1 MFGTNM
7 DDKLLPRE
15 VPEPTRFPSILFEPC
30 VPDASLVFG
39 CGLFEAPK
47 ASAKVM
53 KTPHET
59 SNTEDILRYGIQE
72 KAVPSW
78 IKAYKV
84 ETNTVVDPSN
94 FEQSDHQ
101 RISADFSERRPDFE
115 EFGERS
121 AENFSGRT
129 SSGPVGAGNMCVGQ
143 KTGDGTRKA
152 DRLGYKNSVAVQ
164 EMRERGESF
173 GKSTTD
179 NFLDS
184 DTDPFAKKYQYGL
197 KRSKV
202 TNSQTRVEMSDR
214 HYAELQEG
222 TAAVP
227 HKRLGDVV
235 DCTGRPTQDLPDI
248 TGVQC
253 DSTVSATVTASGG
266 EIQGVEEERG
276 SFPLGHSDQQGGV
289 ARYVDSS
296 DRVALGGA
304 GYVASDVSGL
314 RVPQAFDFQ
323 KEREKSTGP
332 HKGFI
337 SSDCSLSD
345 GSPLSLGRRRR
356 KRKNKLVKESDLG
369 SVPCKNLGINVRER
383 ELLTVGNSEMRDSPR
398 RAKRGSSAGLPIT
411 DFGNARTAEGLGGS
425 RVPVSDPLIRA
436 LFHLQNRHT
445 ELLLKLAADVGEV
458 AHKQRRMF
466 DVFQKLQSAFCD
478 SGTRTAAEVPVG
490 SGGVQ
495 RRHCDKCTQ
504 TSCDGG
510 DRVPVAVTDAWTQ
523 SGSTGGTEGSSY
535 RAGHL
540 ESGVV
545 AVTETESGGSH
556 KTREGLGGAV
566 CAVSEGTGH
575 LAESGTCIGDR
586 LETTEV
592 RARVGSG
599 ATWGGKDSGK
609 AANPGAVWRLIGAV
623 RSIAARV
630 EESGSKT
637 RHPSGEAGTGSD
649 EAEEECGDRS
659 RQVEVAGLVAAMRS
673 AVLRYENNEF
683 IKAPKLEDVA
693 EVSEN
698 SSDSEDGEAS
708 EVGNESLTIGDLSL
722 VPQNVSLS
730 PDPSLRIDSG
740 GLEISSDALA
750 IGSDDSETE
759 VSAHSSKMK
768 EGHSE
773 NTDMTAVYLYRN
785 IFSKVQEILD
795 HSKTASEGRRDS
807 SGKKPSTSEA
817 ENGRTKNR

>member
-1 MFGTNM
+1 M

-30 VPDASLVFG
+30 VPDTSLVFG

-101 RISADFSERRPDFE
+101 RISGDFSERRPDFE
-115 EFGERS
+115 EFEERS

-248 TGVQC
+248 MGVQC
-253 DSTVSATVTASGG
+253 DSTVSATVTAPGG

-276 SFPLGHSDQQGGV
+276 SFPPGHSDRQGGV

-314 RVPQAFDFQ
+314 RVPQAFGFQ

-356 KRKNKLVKESDLG
+356 KWKNRLVKESDPG

-383 ELLTVGNSEMRDSPR
+383 ELLTVGNSETRDSPR
-398 RAKRGSSAGLPIT
+398 RAKRGSSAGSPLT

-425 RVPVSDPLIRA
+425 RVPVLDPLIRA

-523 SGSTGGTEGSSY
+523 SGSTGDTEGSSY

-599 ATWGGKDSGK
+599 ATRGGKDSGK
-609 AANPGAVWRLIGAV
+609 AANPGDVWRLIGAV
-623 RSIAARV
+623 RSIAAR
-630 EESGSKT
+630 
-637 RHPSGEAGTGSD
+637 
-649 EAEEECGDRS
+649 
-659 RQVEVAGLVAAMRS
+659 
-673 AVLRYENNEF
+673 YENNEF
-683 IKAPKLEDVA
+683 IKAPRLEDVA

-708 EVGNESLTIGDLSL
+708 EVGDESLTIGDLSL

-730 PDPSLRIDSG
+730 PDPSLRIDPG

-750 IGSDDSETE
+750 TGSDDSETE